1 MGHALE
7 LKTRYSLADYLQNEE
22 QSPFRSEY
30 FRGELFAMAGTS
42 DVHNKIAQNLT
53 FSLRLATRGGPCD
66 LFIENLKLEL
76 QANEH
81 YVYPDV
87 MLTCDAR
94 DRADRYVKRHPRI
107 LAEVLSSGTEA
118 HDRFFKLPRYLQLPS
133 LEAMLLV
140 GQTGLQVEL
149 YLRKGEEW
157 VFSVFTSPEEEVV
170 IGEIRFLVKELY
182 EGIQWEAPSEGIS
195 EPE

>member
-7 LKTRYSLADYLQNEE
+7 LKTRYSLADYLQHEE

-42 DVHNKIAQNLT
+42 DVHNEIAGNLYALLKGRVAG
-53 FSLRLATRGGPCD
+53 SGCKA
-66 LFIENLKLEL
+66 FIENLKLEL

-140 GQTGLQVEL
+140 GQAGIQVEL